1 MKELYVALAVLF
13 IIITLGFIDVGM
25 NFSDGTTFNY
35 KGWNHLFFD

>member
-13 IIITLGFIDVGM
+13 IITTFGLIDVEM

-35 KGWNHLFFD
+35 KGWNHLFLD